1 MSHSSHQSGNPSTSS
16 FRSFEPGNGPG
27 KSARPLASDVD
38 VLRKSARHDED
49 QNPLAKADLTEG
61 DAEGDAQAH
70 SEAGTLGRRRG
81 AGRRLSEFLKS
92 AEDGQLNKE
101 QFLFVMAI
109 DAFKKS
115 NRAPY
120 PAWTD
125 VLEVIRLL
133 GYRKTMPS
141 EVDVR
146 AAEDWTE
153 SPSTSSGVRAERW
166 QAWGKIDKDRKGSR
180 KAA

>member
-1 MSHSSHQSGNPSTSS
+1 MTDQSKS
-16 FRSFEPGNGPG
+16 FRSLEPGNTLAKG
-27 KSARPLASDVD
+27 ARPNASDAD
-38 VLRKSARHDED
+38 VVRAAAGRGNQEHVLESHEHED
-49 QNPLAKADLTEG
+49 LDSMDTPD
-61 DAEGDAQAH
+61 
-70 SEAGTLGRRRG
+70 SLGRRRG

-92 AEDGQLNKE
+92 AEDGQLTKE

-153 SPSTSSGVRAERW
+153 SASNSSGVRPERW
-166 QAWGKIDKDRKGSR
+166 QAWGRIDRDRKQSGR

>member
-1 MSHSSHQSGNPSTSS
+1 MSEQSKA
-16 FRSFEPGNGPG
+16 FRSLEPGSSPA
-27 KSARPLASDVD
+27 KSIRPLATDVD
-38 VLRKSARHDED
+38 VVRNAHRADVSE
-49 QNPLAKADLTEG
+49 NPLQDHAEVLESEG
-61 DAEGDAQAH
+61 GLD
-70 SEAGTLGRRRG
+70 SLGRRRG

-92 AEDGQLNKE
+92 AEDGQLTKE

-153 SPSTSSGVRAERW
+153 NASNPSGVRPERW
-166 QAWGKIDKDRKGSR
+166 QAWGRIDRDRKQGGR

>member
-1 MSHSSHQSGNPSTSS
+1 MSSTSKP
-16 FRSFEPGNGPG
+16 FRSLEPGASRPAA
-27 KSARPLASDVD
+27 SRPLASDADIV
-38 VLRKSARHDED
+38 RSA
-49 QNPLAKADLTEG
+49 PLQEPAEHLLAASD
-61 DAEGDAQAH
+61 DAELGPASLNDDSLTMGEG
-70 SEAGTLGRRRG
+70 SESLGRRRG

-92 AEDGQLNKE
+92 AEDGQLTKE

-141 EVDVR
+141 EVEVR
-146 AAEDWTE
+146 SAEDWTE
-153 SPSTSSGVRAERW
+153 NGSNSSGVRPERW
-166 QAWGKIDKDRKGSR
+166 QAWGKIDKERKQNSR

>member
-1 MSHSSHQSGNPSTSS
+1 MSHSSNQSSSS
-16 FRSFEPGNGPG
+16 FRSFEPGSSAS
-27 KSARPLASDVD
+27 KSARPLASDAD
-38 VLRKSARHDED
+38 VMRQAARADED
-49 QNPLAKADLTEG
+49 QNPLAHAD
-61 DAEGDAQAH
+61 AI
-70 SEAGTLGRRRG
+70 SEALESDKELDTLGRRRG

-141 EVDVR
+141 EVEVR

-153 SPSTSSGVRAERW
+153 SPNTSSGVRADRW
-166 QAWGKIDKDRKGSR
+166 QAWGKIDKDRKGNSR

>member
-1 MSHSSHQSGNPSTSS
+1 MTDQSNS
-16 FRSFEPGNGPG
+16 FRSLESGNTPAKGVGPNAPDADVIRATG
-27 KSARPLASDVD
+27 GIDNQEHPLESHELDGLDSMGAPDS
-38 VLRKSARHDED
+38 
-49 QNPLAKADLTEG
+49 
-61 DAEGDAQAH
+61 
-70 SEAGTLGRRRG
+70 LGRRRG

-92 AEDGQLNKE
+92 AEDGQLTKE

-153 SPSTSSGVRAERW
+153 SASTSSGVRPERW
-166 QAWGKIDKDRKGSR
+166 QAWGRIDRDRKQGGR

>member
-1 MSHSSHQSGNPSTSS
+1 MSQSSNHNGNASNSG
-16 FRSFEPGNGPG
+16 FGSFEPGSRSPRSN
-27 KSARPLASDVD
+27 RPLASDAD
-38 VLRKSARHDED
+38 VMRQTSRGSEE
-49 QNPLAKADLTEG
+49 NPLAHTDLDQG
-61 DAEGDAQAH
+61 DE
-70 SEAGTLGRRRG
+70 EMGTLGRRRG

-133 GYRKTMPS
+133 GYRKTMAS

-153 SPSTSSGVRAERW
+153 SPNTSSGVRADRW